1 MRFDGKTTKQV
12 ATKVNMD
19 ELSGVTQGAHAGAL
33 VGIIKTDDVEEMRKN
48 LFLQAVE
55 NMELADEIYDIIW
68 KVWDYTDALYDVA
81 MEIVYNLDKYPNP
94 GEAFAEVLKSFA
106 GLVSTLKKNE
116 KDEEAITAVTDFV
129 KADKL
134 TVLKIVRDSKQ
145 ADSAANPSK
154 EIETMKTKDEL
165 AAELVLKK
173 AADDDAIL
181 MRLTALS
188 KMSDKQKSHNDSL
201 SDKESVSFLKMDSAA
216 MDTAIA
222 DKEAGNELVYVSKS
236 TGHKFYESDDVRMVD
251 IAKQADESAEKSSKL
266 EKAAEVTRLEKQ
278 AETEMGALPGEIEV
292 KVALLKAIDAGITDV
307 VMKGKVMK
315 MVNAQNKGHHKAEE
329 IQGHNLEKIRG
340 DANQELDSMVKAH
353 ATDNKISYNDA
364 LSAVCETEEGLAL
377 YEQIS

>member
-1 MRFDGKTTKQV
+1 MRFDGKTTKQI

-154 EIETMKTKDEL
+154 EIEIMKTKDEL

-173 AADDDAIL
+173 AADDAEL
-181 MRLTALS
+181 ARLTALS

-222 DKEAGNELVYVSKS
+222 DKEAGNELVYTSKS
-236 TGHKFYESDDVRMVD
+236 TGHKFYQSDDVRMID
-251 IAKQADESAEKSSKL
+251 IAKQADASVEKACKL

-278 AETEMGALPGEIEV
+278 AETEMGALPGDTEV

-315 MVNAQNKGHHKAEE
+315 MIAAQNVGHHKAEE
-329 IQGHNLEKIRG
+329 IQGHNLEKKRG
-340 DANQELDSMVKAH
+340 DANQELDDLVKAH
-353 ATDNKISYNDA
+353 ASDKKINYNDA
-364 LSAVCETEEGLAL
+364 LAAVCATPEGEAL
-377 YEQIS
+377 YERIS